1 MAQPQIYAGTPEQ
14 IAKQIG
20 TLPRTTKYR
29 ATLIP
34 DETEPKNYTQ
44 EEITLANQRLRSRI
58 VDLGNAKGL
67 DNAQIDADLVR
78 VYADTHE
85 EPM

>member
-34 DETEPKNYTQ
+34 VETEPEKHTQ
-44 EEITLANQRLRSRI
+44 EEIAQANQRLRSHI

-67 DNAQIDADLVR
+67 DNA
-78 VYADTHE
+78 
-85 EPM
+85 